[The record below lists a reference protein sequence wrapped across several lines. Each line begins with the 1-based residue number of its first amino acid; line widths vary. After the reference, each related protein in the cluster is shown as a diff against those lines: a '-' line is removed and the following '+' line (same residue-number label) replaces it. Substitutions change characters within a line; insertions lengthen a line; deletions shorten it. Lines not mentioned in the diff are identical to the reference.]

1 MGNVTF
7 LLQKY
12 IEFDQ
17 SDEEIITKA
26 MVIGTTMFIIISIAF
41 FFLISTQLPEMY
53 DLHKQWTN
61 EGTYSLPTEVLS
73 EFAKLLKPF
82 AVPPIEN
89 RMDFAN
95 HSTIIRYVI
104 LQKQWKA
111 KNETRVLALPWPTE
125 ASMPPD

>member
-1 MGNVTF
+1 
-7 LLQKY
+7 
-12 IEFDQ
+12 
-17 SDEEIITKA
+17 
-26 MVIGTTMFIIISIAF
+26 
-41 FFLISTQLPEMY
+41 MY

-73 EFAKLLKPF
+73 EFAKRLKPF

-95 HSTIIRYVI
+95 HSTMIIWYVI

-111 KNETRVLALPWPTE
+111 KNETISSSCSTLADGGFNAPWLVLSAY
-125 ASMPPD
+125 AAG

>member
-41 FFLISTQLPEMY
+41 FFNFDT
-53 DLHKQWTN
+53 TTGN
-61 EGTYSLPTEVLS
+61 V
-73 EFAKLLKPF
+73 
-82 AVPPIEN
+82 
-89 RMDFAN
+89 R
-95 HSTIIRYVI
+95 
-104 LQKQWKA
+104 
-111 KNETRVLALPWPTE
+111 LAQVVDE
-125 ASMPPD
+125 

>member
-41 FFLISTQLPEMY
+41 FFLISTQLPEMH
-53 DLHKQWTN
+53 DLHK
-61 EGTYSLPTEVLS
+61 
-73 EFAKLLKPF
+73 
-82 AVPPIEN
+82 
-89 RMDFAN
+89 
-95 HSTIIRYVI
+95 
-104 LQKQWKA
+104 
-111 KNETRVLALPWPTE
+111 
-125 ASMPPD
+125 

>member
-41 FFLISTQLPEMY
+41 FFFLISTQLPEMY
-53 DLHKQWTN
+53 DLHK
-61 EGTYSLPTEVLS
+61 
-73 EFAKLLKPF
+73 
-82 AVPPIEN
+82 
-89 RMDFAN
+89 
-95 HSTIIRYVI
+95 
-104 LQKQWKA
+104 
-111 KNETRVLALPWPTE
+111 
-125 ASMPPD
+125 

>member
-17 SDEEIITKA
+17 IITKA

-53 DLHKQWTN
+53 DLHK
-61 EGTYSLPTEVLS
+61 
-73 EFAKLLKPF
+73 
-82 AVPPIEN
+82 
-89 RMDFAN
+89 
-95 HSTIIRYVI
+95 
-104 LQKQWKA
+104 
-111 KNETRVLALPWPTE
+111 
-125 ASMPPD
+125 

>member
-41 FFLISTQLPEMY
+41 FFNFDTTTG
-53 DLHKQWTN
+53 H
-61 EGTYSLPTEVLS
+61 V
-73 EFAKLLKPF
+73 
-82 AVPPIEN
+82 
-89 RMDFAN
+89 R
-95 HSTIIRYVI
+95 
-104 LQKQWKA
+104 
-111 KNETRVLALPWPTE
+111 LAQVVDE
-125 ASMPPD
+125 

>member
-95 HSTIIRYVI
+95 HSTIDYTICYFTKAVES
-104 LQKQWKA
+104 QK
-111 KNETRVLALPWPTE
+111 
-125 ASMPPD
+125 

>member
-41 FFLISTQLPEMY
+41 FFFNFDTTTGNVRLEQVVDE
-53 DLHKQWTN
+53 
-61 EGTYSLPTEVLS
+61 
-73 EFAKLLKPF
+73 
-82 AVPPIEN
+82 
-89 RMDFAN
+89 
-95 HSTIIRYVI
+95 
-104 LQKQWKA
+104 
-111 KNETRVLALPWPTE
+111 
-125 ASMPPD
+125 